1 MQLSRTLKNKRRRRR
16 WDNPLVVVFFI
27 LPALAVTVGFIAYPA
42 FMSAFYSLFA
52 WDGLGGSREFI
63 GLQNWSKILTD
74 PVIRE
79 SIFHNLLF
87 ITVAVFIQVPFA
99 FTVALL
105 LTRAT
110 VFGRSIYRVA
120 YFLPVVLSVSVVGV
134 LWTWMYNP
142 QFGLLNEFLRFI
154 GLGDWAKAW
163 LGRSVTAL
171 PAVILAVG
179 WQVTGFYIVVFLS
192 ALAGIPE
199 EIYDAATIDGAN
211 LWQMGIWVVGPM
223 LREVFTVLVAIAI
236 IASVKRFD
244 LIYIMTQGGPI
255 HSTEV
260 LATYLFKNA
269 FLAYKLGYAS
279 TISFLLFLLTLVL
292 VVFQLR
298 SMRSR
303 EVMEY

>member
-1 MQLSRTLKNKRRRRR
+1 MQLSGTLQSRRHRRK
-16 WDNPLVVVFFI
+16 WDNPLVVILFV
-27 LPALAVTVGFIAYPA
+27 LPAIAVTVGFIAYPA
-42 FMSAFYSLFA
+42 FMSAFYSLFN
-52 WDGLGGSREFI
+52 WEGLGGSREFI
-63 GLQNWSKILTD
+63 GLQNWSEIITD

-79 SIFHNLLF
+79 SIFHNVLF
-87 ITVAVFIQVPFA
+87 IVVAVFIQVPFA

-134 LWTWMYNP
+134 LWTWVYNP
-142 QFGLLNEFLRFI
+142 QFGLLNELLRSI
-154 GLGDWAKAW
+154 GLGGWAKAW
-163 LGRSVTAL
+163 LGHSITTL

-199 EIYDAATIDGAN
+199 DIYDAATIDGAN
-211 LWQMGIWVVGPM
+211 LWQLGIWVVGPM

-236 IASVKRFD
+236 ISSVKRFD
-244 LIYIMTQGGPI
+244 LVYIMTQGGPV

-292 VVFQLR
+292 VIFQLR

-303 EVMEY
+303 EIIEY

>member
-1 MQLSRTLKNKRRRRR
+1 MQLSGTLQNRRHRRK
-16 WDNPLVVVFFI
+16 WDNPWVVILFV
-27 LPALAVTVGFIAYPA
+27 LPAIAVTVGFIAYPA
-42 FMSAFYSLFA
+42 FMSAFYSLFD
-52 WDGLGGSREFI
+52 WEGLGGSREFI
-63 GLQNWSKILTD
+63 GLQNWSKIITD

-79 SIFHNLLF
+79 SIFHNVLF
-87 ITVAVFIQVPFA
+87 IVVAVFIQVPFA

-110 VFGRSIYRVA
+110 VLGRSIYRVA

-134 LWTWMYNP
+134 LWTWVYNP
-142 QFGLLNEFLRFI
+142 QFGLLNELLRSV
-154 GLGDWAKAW
+154 GLGGWAKAW
-163 LGRSVTAL
+163 LGRSVTVL
-171 PAVILAVG
+171 PAVILAVS

-199 EIYDAATIDGAN
+199 DIYDAATIDGAN
-211 LWQMGIWVVGPM
+211 LWQLGIWVVGPM

-236 IASVKRFD
+236 ISSVKRFD
-244 LIYIMTQGGPI
+244 LVYIMTQGGPV

-292 VVFQLR
+292 VIFQLR

-303 EVMEY
+303 EIMEY